1 MSSNNTTWG
10 RKILATSYP
19 RMCISTSIYTTT
31 TLTLFLG
38 EGWSQPLRIRVSA
51 YPLQT
56 TLTLFL
62 GEGWSQYPRIHFKLQ
77 LHYFQ
82 GRGGRSHF
90 VSAYPRIRV
99 STAHYNYIISRG
111 GVVPAT
117 SYPRIRTPRVRN
129 FDVTGYSA
137 VTPTFDLFCT
147 TILNTYSDLK
157 VHALHY
163 ANELLVRVSFP
174 FKNFCKLAQHAEA
187 IRKHCLGKK

>member
-1 MSSNNTTWG
+1 MSSNNITWG

-117 SYPRIRTPRVRN
+117 SYPRIRVSTAHYNYIISRGGVIPATSYPRIRTSQGSN

-137 VTPTFDLFCT
+137 VTHYVRAF
-147 TILNTYSDLK
+147 
-157 VHALHY
+157 HAFITKDIKWIG
-163 ANELLVRVSFP
+163 V
-174 FKNFCKLAQHAEA
+174 
-187 IRKHCLGKK
+187 